1 MEYDDPII
9 DEVRA
14 VRRTLQEESGNNLRI
29 LFEKL
34 KDWENLTDRDKVS
47 LDPKRPAA
55 KTDKAA

>member
-1 MEYDDPII
+1 MEYYDPII

-14 VRRTLQEESGNNLRI
+14 VRRTLQEESGNNLRN

>member
-1 MEYDDPII
+1 MEHYDPII

-14 VRRTLQEESGNNLRI
+14 VRRTLQEESGNNLRN

-47 LDPKRPAA
+47 LDPKRSAA

>member
-1 MEYDDPII
+1 MEHYDPII

-14 VRRTLQEESGNNLRI
+14 FRRTLQEESGNNLRR

-34 KDWENLTDRDKVS
+34 KDWENLTNRDKVS
-47 LDPKRPAA
+47 LDPKRLAV